1 MLEREDNLKAE
12 INRQNEKNIELTQTE
27 IKLTEKIKD
36 L

>member
-27 IKLTEKIKD
+27 IKLSEKIKD